1 MDSGQLILDAVS
13 RFAHVGTAIAL
24 VGGSI
29 FMRFVLMPAANQLP
43 TDAHDHLRAAVLAKW
58 KRFVHGGIA
67 LFLLSGFY
75 NYMRLMG
82 AHKGDKL
89 WHMLVGI
96 KILLAFVVF
105 FVASALV
112 GKSKSFEA
120 LRQQRAKWLGIVVLL
135 ALVIVAMSSFLKVR
149 KFEPA
154 AIAPAAA
161 SAAE

>member
-1 MDSGQLILDAVS
+1 MEPQLLLDAAS

-29 FMRFVLMPAANQLP
+29 FMRFVLMPVASQLP
-43 TDAHDHLRAAVLAKW
+43 NDAHDQLRAGILNRW
-58 KRFVHGGIA
+58 KRFVHGGIG

-89 WHMLVGI
+89 WHMMVGT

-105 FVASALV
+105 FIASALV
-112 GKSKSFEA
+112 GKSKSFEP

-135 ALVIVAMSSFLKVR
+135 SLVIVGMSSFLKVR

-154 AIAPAAA
+154 A
-161 SAAE
+161 AEQPVKTVE